1 MGSIIGFI
9 FLCLF
14 IFTLSCFLGGL
25 PFIVWII
32 LVEIAGLDDYMWA
45 LTLIA
50 FSVIELIIFII
61 RSLGGE
67 VDFNIKS
74 IFTKIKNL
82 IKRRKDKTKDKDKYV
97 DEDKRKKHI
106 INIIEIVVLLVIAIA
121 GLSTEPQF
129 LDLTITNHVIKMLY
143 IILVPLIII
152 NIINGYIIEK
162 DYEIG
167 IFEPIGNKLFEF
179 FTVGILGIAI
189 ASTVIIFSDIY
200 DEYNYVNDNIKSLFV
215 YNNEEYDEIRASD
228 DFETEYDYLNYTFSN
243 ALSSLKANNDIND
256 PNGYDVIKR
265 NLFSQA
271 GIKEYGYS
279 VTDSVWQTD
288 DIRIICVVDSKT
300 REHKMYKLNYRN
312 YSLEESSDKEFLSV
326 KNAN

>member
-82 IKRRKDKTKDKDKYV
+82 IKRRKDKTKGKDKYV

-106 INIIEIVVLLVIAIA
+106 INIIEIVVLLVIAIV

-129 LDLTITNHVIKMLY
+129 LDLTITNPVIKMLY

-167 IFEPIGNKLFEF
+167 IFEPIGNKLF
-179 FTVGILGIAI
+179 
-189 ASTVIIFSDIY
+189 
-200 DEYNYVNDNIKSLFV
+200 
-215 YNNEEYDEIRASD
+215 
-228 DFETEYDYLNYTFSN
+228 
-243 ALSSLKANNDIND
+243 
-256 PNGYDVIKR
+256 
-265 NLFSQA
+265 
-271 GIKEYGYS
+271 
-279 VTDSVWQTD
+279 
-288 DIRIICVVDSKT
+288 
-300 REHKMYKLNYRN
+300 
-312 YSLEESSDKEFLSV
+312 
-326 KNAN
+326 